1 MGLPASPRASP
12 PPTTAGATPDTAPP
26 ARSATQSARLSR
38 STLALIATVVIAI
51 IVVLVVLL
59 TGIVPGVHLGSTNS
73 SPKSLG
79 TFSMGNPVSSLCRAG
94 GVANAG
100 CATYSDITY
109 TVTVESSSVTFG
121 SVLFEVRTSTGS
133 VFVNAGTASFALKTA
148 SGTVAAYS
156 TISPGAGLSMPTTW
170 TTYEGTYVSATPLTE
185 LYTIV
190 IDTGQAGSSIGLSG
204 LSFVAIGTGSYSGTS
219 APLSLPTA
227 GITIGSAFAVGNP
240 VASQCTPALG
250 KADLC
255 VYSATADHYIY
266 TLTVESSTITFSSAL
281 FEVKTPTGAVYGPTG
296 GGGFAIQ
303 SESGV
308 AVAYVTPGSLTAL
321 AMTSLFSLYST
332 NATACNG
339 LACTS
344 STPMTNIYAIVIDVG
359 TANPTGDNY
368 VFVAIGAGS
377 YVGMTSPL
385 ALP

>member
-1 MGLPASPRASP
+1 MVAA
-12 PPTTAGATPDTAPP
+12 
-26 ARSATQSARLSR
+26 
-38 STLALIATVVIAI
+38 VVVAI

-59 TGIVPGVHLGSTNS
+59 TGIIPGVQLGSSSS

-79 TFSMGNPVSSLCRAG
+79 SFEMGNPVSSLCGAG
-94 GVANAG
+94 GVATAG
-100 CATYSDITY
+100 CTADSDIVY
-109 TVTVESSSVTFG
+109 RVTVESSSVTFG

-133 VFVNAGTASFALKTA
+133 VFVNSGTASVALTTA

-156 TISPGAGLSMPTTW
+156 TMPPGAGLSMPTTW
-170 TTYEGTYVSATPLTE
+170 STYEGTYSSATPLTD

-190 IDTGQAGSSIGLSG
+190 IDTGQTGSTIGLSG

-227 GITIGSAFAVGNP
+227 GIMIESAFASGNP
-240 VASQCTPALG
+240 VASQCTSALA

-296 GGGFAIQ
+296 GGGFATQ
-303 SESGV
+303 SASGV

-321 AMTSLFSLYST
+321 AMTSPFSLYSA
-332 NATACNG
+332 NSTACNG

-377 YVGMTSPL
+377 YVGVTSPL

>member
-1 MGLPASPRASP
+1 MSSPAPPPASR
-12 PPTTAGATPDTAPP
+12 PPTTPAATPGTVAP
-26 ARSATQSARLSR
+26 AGSATQSDRLPR
-38 STLALIATVVIAI
+38 STLTVIAAVVIVI

-59 TGIVPGVHLGSTNS
+59 TGIVPGVHLGPTSS

-79 TFSMGNPVSSLCRAG
+79 TFSMGNPVSSLCGAG
-94 GVANAG
+94 GVAIAG
-100 CATYSDITY
+100 CAAYSDIIY
-109 TVTVESSSVTFG
+109 TVTVESSGVTFG

-133 VFVNAGTASFALKTA
+133 VFVNSGTASFALTTA

-170 TTYEGTYVSATPLTE
+170 ATYDGTYSSATPFTD

-190 IDTGQAGSSIGLSG
+190 IDTGQAGSTAGLSG
-204 LSFVAIGTGSYSGTS
+204 LSFLAIGTGPYSGTT

-227 GITIGSAFAVGNP
+227 GIMIGSAFTAGNP
-240 VASQCTPALG
+240 VASQCTSALG

-266 TLTVESSTITFSSAL
+266 TLTVESSTISFSSAL

-296 GGGFAIQ
+296 GGGFAMQ

-321 AMTSLFSLYST
+321 AMTSAFSLYSA

-344 STPMTNIYAIVIDVG
+344 STPMTSIYAIVIDVG

-368 VFVAIGAGS
+368 VFVAMGVGA